1 MTCITNLAF
10 DKLVDVHINN
20 LNNIQKIISR
30 LSNIGYTLLSLAITI
45 SSIMFSLIFSLN
57 TSIQIRLILTITLL
71 VIIFS
76 LFISHL
82 VNLKNEKLW
91 ILLYTNKS
99 KLNLE
104 ELKSENKI
112 QEILFIDFTQF
123 KINKSI
129 SIISCLRSLL
139 TIVWSS
145 LFLLDIVSIIVIF
158 FI

>member
-1 MTCITNLAF
+1 MTYTTNLVF
-10 DKLVDVHINN
+10 NKLVDVHINN

-30 LSNIGYTLLSLAITI
+30 LSNIGYTLISLAITI

-112 QEILFIDFTQF
+112 QEILFIDFAQF

-145 LFLLDIVSIIVIF
+145 LFLLVIVSIIVIF
-158 FI
+158 YI

>member
-1 MTCITNLAF
+1 MTYTKNLAA

-30 LSNIGYTLLSLAITI
+30 ISNIGYTLLSLAVTI

-57 TSIQIRLILTITLL
+57 VSSQIRLILTFTLFI
-71 VIIFS
+71 IIFS

-91 ILLYTNKS
+91 RSIYTNKT

-112 QEILFIDFTQF
+112 QEILFIDFAQF
-123 KINKSI
+123 KKNKSI
-129 SIISCLRSLL
+129 SIISCLKSWL
-139 TIVWSS
+139 TIVWST
-145 LFLLDIVSIIVIF
+145 LFLLVIVSIIVIF